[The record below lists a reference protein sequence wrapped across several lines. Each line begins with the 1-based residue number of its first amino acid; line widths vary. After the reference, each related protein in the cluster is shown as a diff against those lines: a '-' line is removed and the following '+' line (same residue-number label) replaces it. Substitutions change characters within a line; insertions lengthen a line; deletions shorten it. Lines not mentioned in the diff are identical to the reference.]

1 MRGELE
7 FLFLNWRKIQK
18 CHLLE
23 SEFMCFSR
31 QTNYI
36 FNKGFTKCKRIA
48 AAKAKPWVK
57 DRTYI
62 QSPGQLYGFLY

>member
-7 FLFLNWRKIQK
+7 FLLLNWRKIQK

-31 QTNYI
+31 QSNYI